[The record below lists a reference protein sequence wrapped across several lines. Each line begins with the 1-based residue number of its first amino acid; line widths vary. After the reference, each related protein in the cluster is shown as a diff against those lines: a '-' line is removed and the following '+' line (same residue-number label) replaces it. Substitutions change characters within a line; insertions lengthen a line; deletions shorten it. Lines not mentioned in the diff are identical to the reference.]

1 MMLALLLAAAALVS
15 GPASETPRQFMT
27 RVYAQYRHKDFSPF
41 THPERYFSPRLRA
54 AIAEDAR
61 LAHGEVGYVDGDPIC
76 QCQDAAGMRPS
87 VTAVAQHGA
96 NATVRVTIGWEND
109 PARPATF
116 TLVRTPAGWRIA
128 DVGSADEPS
137 LLGAIEKSNREL
149 SKQGAH

>member
-1 MMLALLLAAAALVS
+1 MMLALLLAAAA
-15 GPASETPRQFMT
+15 PASETPRQFMT
-27 RVYAQYRHKDFSPF
+27 RVYAQYRHPD
-41 THPERYFSPRLRA
+41 FSPRLRA

-61 LAHGEVGYVDGDPIC
+61 LAHGEVGYVDGDPVC

-96 NATVRVTIGWEND
+96 NATVRVTIGWEHD

-116 TLVRTPAGWRIA
+116 ILVRTKAGWRIA

-137 LLGAIEKSNREL
+137 LLSAIETSNRKLKAEAR
-149 SKQGAH
+149 K

>member
-1 MMLALLLAAAALVS
+1 MMLALLLAAAPAPAAS
-15 GPASETPRQFMT
+15 GNPRQFMT

-41 THPERYFSPRLRA
+41 THPGLYFSPRLKA

-76 QCQDAAGMRPS
+76 QCQDAAGMTPR
-87 VTAVAQHGA
+87 VTAVTQHGTS
-96 NATVRVTIGWEND
+96 ATVRVTIGWAHD

-116 TLVRTPAGWRIA
+116 TLIRTPAGWRIA

-137 LLGAIEKSNREL
+137 LIAAIEKSNREL
-149 SKQGAH
+149 RAKH

>member
-1 MMLALLLAAAALVS
+1 MMLALLLAAAPVPTA
-15 GPASETPRQFMT
+15 ASETPRQFMT
-27 RVYAQYRHKDFSPF
+27 RVYAQYRHPDFSPF

-76 QCQDAAGMRPS
+76 QCQDPAGMTPS

-96 NATVRVTIGWEND
+96 SATVRVTIGWEND

-116 TLVRTPAGWRIA
+116 TLVKTKAGWRIA

-137 LLGAIEKSNREL
+137 LLSAIEKANRAA
-149 SKQGAH
+149 KADARK

>member
-1 MMLALLLAAAALVS
+1 MMLALLLAATPAA
-15 GPASETPRQFMT
+15 ETPRQFMT
-27 RVYAQYRHKDFSPF
+27 RVYAQYRHPDFSPF

-61 LAHGEVGYVDGDPIC
+61 LAHGEVGYVDGDPVC

-96 NATVRVTIGWEND
+96 NATVRVTIGWEHD

-116 TLVRTPAGWRIA
+116 ILVRTKAGWRIA

-137 LLGAIEKSNREL
+137 LLSAIETSNRKLKAEAR
-149 SKQGAH
+149 K

>member
-1 MMLALLLAAAALVS
+1 MMLALLLAAAA
-15 GPASETPRQFMT
+15 PAETPRQFMT
-27 RVYAQYRHKDFSPF
+27 RIYAEYRDPDFSPF
-41 THPERYFSPRLRA
+41 THPERYFSLRLRA

-76 QCQDAAGMRPS
+76 QCQDPAGMTPT

-96 NATVRVTIGWEND
+96 SATVRVTIGWDHD

-116 TLVRTPAGWRIA
+116 SLVRTRAGWRIA

-137 LLGAIEKSNREL
+137 LLSAIEKSNRGV
-149 SKQGAH
+149 KTKPGTP